1 MRFPCYKKFVFS
13 FLAVFLFFPLLAAAA
28 DDYGAADLGS
38 RLGYKTYNVDQ
49 DILLAA
55 IANVISIVLGV
66 LGVVFLVMMIYF
78 GARWMTAGGDT
89 KAVQTAKDGIFS
101 LVIGLIIILSAYA
114 ITSFVL
120 KFFNPS

>member
-1 MRFPCYKKFVFS
+1 MSLLFNKIFIITLSVF
-13 FLAVFLFFPLLAAAA
+13 FLFFPFFTFAN
-28 DDYGAADLGS
+28 DYGAADLGG
-38 RLGYKTYNVDQ
+38 RIGYKTYNVDQ
-49 DILLAA
+49 DVLLGA

-66 LGVVFLVMMIYF
+66 LGVIFLVMMIYF

-89 KAVQTAKDGIFS
+89 KVVQTAKDGIFS